1 MGYDA
6 AAAPA
11 PTQYDFAK
19 WLLHNWA
26 RAGLVL
32 AVVLLA
38 LAPLIERTGNH
49 TTLLVYLWLPIY
61 MLHQYE
67 EHSSGK
73 FLAFYQRRMP
83 NIAPALTERK
93 LLVVNLGAVWLLFL
107 MAIYAARFGYLGL
120 ALYAP
125 YLSVINAVM
134 HVGQLTAWRSYNPG
148 LWTAVLLFLP
158 GGVYT
163 IYALSSAGATYSSNL
178 LGFGLGLLA
187 HVLLFALGKGWI
199 ATRL

>member
-6 AAAPA
+6 AAW
-11 PTQYDFAK
+11 PTQYGFAQ

-26 RAGLVL
+26 RAGLVV

-38 LAPLIERTGNH
+38 LAPLIERMGNH

-73 FLAFYQRRMP
+73 LLAFYETRMP
-83 NIAPALTERK
+83 GIAPALTERK
-93 LLVVNLGAVWLLFL
+93 LLIVNLGAVWLLFL

-120 ALYAP
+120 ALYVP

-134 HVGQLTAWRSYNPG
+134 HVGQLIALRSYNPG
-148 LWTAVLLFLP
+148 LWTAVLLFFP

-178 LGFGLGLLA
+178 LGFGLA
-187 HVLLFALGKGWI
+187 
-199 ATRL
+199 

>member
-26 RAGLVL
+26 RAGLVV

-38 LAPLIERTGNH
+38 LAPLIARTGNH

-148 LWTAVLLFLP
+148 LWTA
-158 GGVYT
+158 
-163 IYALSSAGATYSSNL
+163 
-178 LGFGLGLLA
+178 
-187 HVLLFALGKGWI
+187 
-199 ATRL
+199 